1 MNISQLL
8 EALKDPSSTLS
19 TGEKLLGGISV
30 AILSMGVVFIILVI
44 IALIITILQKD
55 RSSKTKVDINNLT
68 EVKNEDDEKKLNG
81 DDFKELVA
89 VITASIA
96 ASTGNSTNN
105 IIVRKIQRSN
115 NNKSSW
121 ERMSQNTIK

>member
-8 EALKDPSSTLS
+8 EELKDPSSVLS

-30 AILSMGVVFIILVI
+30 ALLSMGVVFIILVI

-55 RSSKTKVDINNLT
+55 RSSKTKVDI
-68 EVKNEDDEKKLNG
+68 VKNEDDENKLNG

>member
-8 EALKDPSSTLS
+8 EALKDPSSVLS

-30 AILSMGVVFIILVI
+30 ALLSMGVVFIILVI

-55 RSSKTKVDINNLT
+55 RSSKTKLDI
-68 EVKNEDDEKKLNG
+68 VKNEDDENKSNE

-96 ASTGNSTNN
+96 VSTGNSTNN

>member
-8 EALKDPSSTLS
+8 EALKDPSSVLS

-30 AILSMGVVFIILVI
+30 ALLSMGVVFIILVI

-55 RSSKTKVDINNLT
+55 RSSKIKLDI
-68 EVKNEDDEKKLNG
+68 VKNEDDENKSNE

>member
-8 EALKDPSSTLS
+8 EELKDPSSVLS

-30 AILSMGVVFIILVI
+30 ALLSMGVVFIILVI

-55 RSSKTKVDINNLT
+55 RSSKTKVDI
-68 EVKNEDDEKKLNG
+68 VKNEDDENKLNG

-96 ASTGNSTNN
+96 ASTENSTNN

>member
-8 EALKDPSSTLS
+8 EALKDPSSVLS

-30 AILSMGVVFIILVI
+30 ALLSMGVVFIILVI

-55 RSSKTKVDINNLT
+55 RSSKTKVDI
-68 EVKNEDDEKKLNG
+68 VKNEDDENKLNG

>member
-8 EALKDPSSTLS
+8 EELKDPSSVLS

-30 AILSMGVVFIILVI
+30 ALLSMGVVFIILVI

-55 RSSKTKVDINNLT
+55 RSSKTKVDI
-68 EVKNEDDEKKLNG
+68 VKNEDDENKLNG

-96 ASTGNSTNN
+96 ASTRNSTNN

>member
-8 EALKDPSSTLS
+8 EALKDPSSVLS

-30 AILSMGVVFIILVI
+30 ALLSMGVVFIILVI

-68 EVKNEDDEKKLNG
+68 EVKNEDDEKKSNG

>member
-8 EALKDPSSTLS
+8 EALKDPSSVLS

-30 AILSMGVVFIILVI
+30 ALLSMGVVFIILVI

-55 RSSKTKVDINNLT
+55 RSSKTKLDI
-68 EVKNEDDEKKLNG
+68 VKNEDYENKSNE

-115 NNKSSW
+115 NNRSSW